1 MRGKTKKGSGST
13 RSMTMPL
20 ATIGS
25 KRTPNGRGLTAALA
39 HVYVLFADDAWDVG
53 AESSVVGKWTG
64 EHARRLL
71 PNRWSDSTRF
81 W

>member
-1 MRGKTKKGSGST
+1 
-13 RSMTMPL
+13 MTMPL

-39 HVYVLFADDAWDVG
+39 HVYVLFADDALDVGAKRDEARTDVG

-81 W
+81 WGEE